1 MHLKTENCYLK
12 IYIKIRV
19 NKKMD
24 EKYVLCY
31 LKIKN
36 DCLKICTKHL
46 LNCFETNN
54 IVELEVR

>member
-1 MHLKTENCYLK
+1 MHLKTENYYLK
-12 IYIKIRV
+12 TYIEIHVNEKIY
-19 NKKMD
+19 

-36 DCLKICTKHL
+36 DYLKICTKHL
-46 LNCFETNN
+46 LSCFETNS

>member
-12 IYIKIRV
+12 TYIEIRV
-19 NKKMD
+19 NEKMY

-46 LNCFETNN
+46 LNCFETNS

>member
-12 IYIKIRV
+12 TYIKIRV
-19 NKKMD
+19 NKKMY

-46 LNCFETNN
+46 LNRFETNS